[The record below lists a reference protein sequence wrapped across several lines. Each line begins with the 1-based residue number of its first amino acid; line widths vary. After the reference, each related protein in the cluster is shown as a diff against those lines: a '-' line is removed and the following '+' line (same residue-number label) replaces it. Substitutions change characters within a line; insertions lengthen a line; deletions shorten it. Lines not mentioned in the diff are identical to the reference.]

1 MHQRYSPIGRK
12 QYFCIYCCRQSNN
25 TYLLNQQYLLIMD
38 MESRFADRSVF
49 VTGADGFVGSHLTEQ
64 LVEYGANVHVFVR
77 ATSSGELR
85 NIRHLRDEI
94 TVHRGDLR
102 DKHSVER
109 AMQHLT
115 EYSDSIVFHLAAQ
128 AHVGESWERPYETV
142 DTNVTGTLNLLQT
155 VVDLDLDISKFD
167 TAGTSEEYG
176 NVDYQM
182 EDKHEYDD
190 DGRVLLSE
198 RSPVNPTSIYA
209 TSKLAADFLTM
220 NYHDAY
226 GLPGVTTRMFNN
238 YGPRQNPRY
247 ITGTIITQALERDI
261 VELGN
266 LNPKRDM
273 CFVSDGVRG
282 HMHVALEGNPGEEYV
297 YGYGENISMR
307 DWADLLLEVGSD
319 EGYWDDPE
327 IVQREDRYRPG
338 DSDVEELLV
347 GYEKL
352 NEKTGW
358 EPEVSWRK
366 GAKQTIEWYAANP
379 EKWYGR
385 VDWQ

>member
-1 MHQRYSPIGRK
+1 
-12 QYFCIYCCRQSNN
+12 
-25 TYLLNQQYLLIMD
+25 
-38 MESRFADRSVF
+38 MELASRFAERPVL

-85 NIRHLRDEI
+85 NIRHLRDDI

-109 AMQHLT
+109 AMRPLQEH
-115 EYSDSIVFHLAAQ
+115 SDTIVFHLAAQ
-128 AHVGESWERPYETV
+128 AHVGESWERPYETI
-142 DTNVTGTLNLLQT
+142 DTNVVGTLNLLQT
-155 VVDLDLDISKFD
+155 VVDLDLDLYKFD

-176 NVDYQM
+176 NVDHQM
-182 EDKHEYDD
+182 ANKHEYDD

-198 RSPVNPTSIYA
+198 RSPVNPKSIYA
-209 TSKLAADFLTM
+209 TAKLASDFLTM
-220 NYHDAY
+220 NYADAY
-226 GLPGVTTRMFNN
+226 DLPGVTTRMFNN

-266 LNPKRDM
+266 LTPKRDM
-273 CFVSDGVRG
+273 CYVSDGVRG

-307 DWADLLLEVGSD
+307 EWTELLLEVGSE
-319 EGYWDDPE
+319 EGYWDAPE

-338 DSDVEELLV
+338 DSDVEELLF

-352 NEKTGW
+352 NELTGW
-358 EPEVSWRK
+358 EPEVSWRE
-366 GAKQTIEWYAANP
+366 GARRTIEWYAGSK

-385 VDWQ
+385 VDWR

>member
-1 MHQRYSPIGRK
+1 M
-12 QYFCIYCCRQSNN
+12 
-25 TYLLNQQYLLIMD
+25 
-38 MESRFADRSVF
+38 
-49 VTGADGFVGSHLTEQ
+49 
-64 LVEYGANVHVFVR
+64 EYGANVHAFVR

-85 NIRHLRDEI
+85 NIRHLRDDI

-128 AHVGESWERPYETV
+128 AHVGELWERPYETV
-142 DTNVTGTLNLLQT
+142 DTNITGTLNLLQT
-155 VVDLDLDISKFD
+155 VVDLDLDLLKFD

-182 EDKHEYDD
+182 EQKHEYDD

-198 RSPVNPTSIYA
+198 RSPVNPISIYA

-266 LNPKRDM
+266 ITPKRHM
-273 CFVSDGVRG
+273 CVSDGVRG
-282 HMHVALEGNPGEEYV
+282 HLHVALDGNPGEEYV

-307 DWADLLLEVGSD
+307 DWG
-319 EGYWDDPE
+319 
-327 IVQREDRYRPG
+327 
-338 DSDVEELLV
+338 
-347 GYEKL
+347 
-352 NEKTGW
+352 
-358 EPEVSWRK
+358 
-366 GAKQTIEWYAANP
+366 
-379 EKWYGR
+379 
-385 VDWQ
+385 

>member
-1 MHQRYSPIGRK
+1 MIDIATDLEGRP
-12 QYFCIYCCRQSNN
+12 
-25 TYLLNQQYLLIMD
+25 
-38 MESRFADRSVF
+38 VF
-49 VTGADGFVGSHLTEQ
+49 VTGADGFIGSHLVDKLVQ
-64 LVEYGANVHVFVR
+64 LDADVHAFVR

-85 NIRHLRDEI
+85 NIRHHAEDI

-102 DKHSVER
+102 DKHSTEQALS
-109 AMQHLT
+109 AMS
-115 EYSDSIVFHLAAQ
+115 EYSDTLVFHLAAQ
-128 AHVGESWERPYETV
+128 AHVGESWDRPYDTV
-142 DTNVTGTLNLLQT
+142 DTNVVGTLNLLQSI
-155 VVDLDLDISKFD
+155 VDLDLDIAKFD

-176 NVDYQM
+176 NV
-182 EDKHEYDD
+182 EDEKLENHEFAD
-190 DGRVLLSE
+190 DGRVVLNE
-198 RSPVNPTSIYA
+198 RSPVSPRSIYA

-266 LNPKRDM
+266 LEPRRDM
-273 CFVSDGVRG
+273 CYATDGVRG
-282 HMHVALEGNPGEEYV
+282 HLHVALEGNPGEQYV

-307 DWADLLLEVGSD
+307 RWTETILEVGS
-319 EGYWDDPE
+319 EEEYWDNPE
-327 IVQREDRYRPG
+327 IVQDPDRFRPG

-352 NEKTGW
+352 NDETGW
-358 EPEVSWRK
+358 EPQVDWRE
-366 GAKQTIEWYAANP
+366 GIRRTIDWYANNKQ
-379 EKWYGR
+379 KWYGR
-385 VDWQ
+385 VDWR

>member
-1 MHQRYSPIGRK
+1 ME
-12 QYFCIYCCRQSNN
+12 
-25 TYLLNQQYLLIMD
+25 L
-38 MESRFADRSVF
+38 ESRFEDRPVF
-49 VTGADGFVGSHLTEQ
+49 ITGADGFIGSHLTER
-64 LVEYGANVHVFVR
+64 LVEFGADVHVFVR

-85 NIRHLRDEI
+85 NIRHLRDDI

-109 AMQHLT
+109 AMQHLS
-115 EYSDSIVFHLAAQ
+115 EYSGTVVFHLAAQ

-142 DTNVTGTLNLLQT
+142 DTNVVGTLNLLQT
-155 VVDLDLDISKFD
+155 VIDLDLDISAFD

-176 NVDYQM
+176 NIDRQM
-182 EDKHEYDD
+182 AEKHEYDD
-190 DGRVLLSE
+190 DGHVLLSE

-266 LNPKRDM
+266 LTPKRYM
-273 CFVSDGVRG
+273 CFVEDGIRG
-282 HMHVALEGNPGEEYV
+282 HMHVALKGNSGEEYV

-307 DWADLLLEVGSD
+307 DWATLLLEVGSE
-319 EGYWDDPE
+319 EGYWNDPK
-327 IVQREDRYRPG
+327 IVQRDDRYRPG

-352 NEKTGW
+352 HNKTGW
-358 EPEVSWRK
+358 EPEVSWQE
-366 GAKQTIEWYAANP
+366 GARRTIQWYANNKSNWA
-379 EKWYGR
+379 GR

>member
-1 MHQRYSPIGRK
+1 
-12 QYFCIYCCRQSNN
+12 
-25 TYLLNQQYLLIMD
+25 MD
-38 MESRFADRSVF
+38 LENRFAERPVF

-64 LVEYGANVHVFVR
+64 LVEFGADVHVFVR

-85 NIRHLRDEI
+85 NIRHLQDDL

-109 AMQHLT
+109 AMRPLK
-115 EYSDSIVFHLAAQ
+115 EYSDTIVFHLGAQ
-128 AHVGESWERPYETV
+128 AHVGESWKRPYETI
-142 DTNVTGTLNLLQT
+142 DANVVGTLNLLQT
-155 VVDLDLDISKFD
+155 VVDLDLDLYSFD

-176 NVDYQM
+176 NVDDQM
-182 EDKHEYDD
+182 EDKHEYDE

-198 RSPVNPTSIYA
+198 RSPVNPTSVYA

-220 NYHDAY
+220 NFHDAY
-226 GLPGVTTRMFNN
+226 DVPGVTTRMFNN

-247 ITGTIITQALERDI
+247 ITGTIITQALEREI

-266 LNPKRDM
+266 LTPKRDM
-273 CFVSDGVRG
+273 CYVSDGVRG

-307 DWADLLLEVGSD
+307 DWTNLILDVGAE
-319 EGYWDDPE
+319 EGYWERPE

-338 DSDVEELLV
+338 DSDVEELKV

-352 NEKTGW
+352 HAETGW
-358 EPEVSWRK
+358 EPTVSWRE
-366 GAKQTIEWYAANP
+366 GVRQTIEWYAENP
-379 EKWYGR
+379 ETWAGR
-385 VDWQ
+385 VDWR

>member
-1 MHQRYSPIGRK
+1 
-12 QYFCIYCCRQSNN
+12 
-25 TYLLNQQYLLIMD
+25 MD
-38 MESRFADRSVF
+38 LDARFDERPVF
-49 VTGADGFVGSHLTEQ
+49 VTGADGFVGSHLTER
-64 LVEYGANVHVFVR
+64 LVDAGANVHVFVR

-85 NIRHLRDEI
+85 NVRHLRDDI

-102 DKHSVER
+102 DKHSVSQ
-109 AMQHLT
+109 ALSALD
-115 EYSDSIVFHLAAQ
+115 EYDESIVFHLAAQ

-142 DTNVTGTLNLLQT
+142 DTNVTGTLNLLQSI
-155 VVDLDLDISKFD
+155 VDLDLDIAKFD

-176 NVDYQM
+176 NVKEEM
-182 EDKHEYDD
+182 AEKHDFED

-220 NYHDAY
+220 NFYDAY

-247 ITGTIITQALERDI
+247 ITGTIVTQALERDI

-266 LNPKRDM
+266 LTPKRDM
-273 CFVSDGVRG
+273 CYVSDGVRG
-282 HMHVALEGNPGEEYV
+282 HMHVALDGNPGEEYV

-307 DWADLLLEVGSD
+307 EWTETILSVGT
-319 EGYWDDPE
+319 EAGYWDDPE
-327 IVQREDRYRPG
+327 IVQSEDRYRPG

-352 NEKTGW
+352 NEETGW
-358 EPEVSWRK
+358 EPEVSWRE
-366 GAKQTIEWYAANP
+366 GVRRTIEWYANNKP
-379 EKWYGR
+379 KWYGR
-385 VDWQ
+385 VDWR

>member
-1 MHQRYSPIGRK
+1 MNLEAR
-12 QYFCIYCCRQSNN
+12 
-25 TYLLNQQYLLIMD
+25 L
-38 MESRFADRSVF
+38 ADRPVF
-49 VTGADGFVGSHLTEQ
+49 VTGADGFVGSHLTET
-64 LVEYGANVHVFVR
+64 LVDFGADVHVFVR

-85 NIRHLRDEI
+85 NIRHLQEDI

-102 DKHSVER
+102 DKHSVTEALK
-109 AMQHLT
+109 AMKGH
-115 EYSDSIVFHLAAQ
+115 SDVILFHLAAQ
-128 AHVGESWERPYETV
+128 AHVGESWSRPYETI
-142 DTNVTGTLNLLQT
+142 DTNVNGTLNLLQA
-155 VVDLDLDISKFD
+155 VVDLDLDLDKFD

-176 NVDYQM
+176 NIDWQM

-198 RSPVNPTSIYA
+198 RSPVNPTSVYA

-247 ITGTIITQALERDI
+247 ITGTIVTQALERDI

-266 LNPKRDM
+266 LKPKRDM
-273 CFVSDGVRG
+273 CFVEDGVRG
-282 HMHVALEGNPGEEYV
+282 HLHVALEGNAGEEYV

-307 DWADLLLEVGSD
+307 DWTNLILDVGTE
-319 EGYWDDPE
+319 EGYWDEPE
-327 IVQREDRYRPG
+327 IVQREDRFRPG

-352 NEKTGW
+352 HQETGW
-358 EPEVSWRK
+358 EPAVSWEE
-366 GAKQTIEWYAANP
+366 GARRTIEWYADNP

-385 VDWQ
+385 VDWR

>member
-1 MHQRYSPIGRK
+1 MD
-12 QYFCIYCCRQSNN
+12 
-25 TYLLNQQYLLIMD
+25 LID
-38 MESRFADRSVF
+38 RFADRSVF
-49 VTGADGFVGSHLTEQ
+49 VTGADGFVGSHLTER
-64 LVEYGANVHVFVR
+64 LVEFGADVHVFVR

-85 NIRHLRDEI
+85 NIRHLRDEVH
-94 TVHRGDLR
+94 VHRGDLR
-102 DKHSVER
+102 DKHSVQE
-109 AMQHLT
+109 AL
-115 EYSDSIVFHLAAQ
+115 ESLADYSDSIIFHLAAQ
-128 AHVGESWERPYETV
+128 AHVGESWDRPYETV
-142 DTNVTGTLNLLQT
+142 DVNVNGTLNLLQSI
-155 VVDLDLDISKFD
+155 VDLDLDIAKFD

-176 NVDYQM
+176 NVDQ
-182 EDKHEYDD
+182 EVADKHDYHD
-190 DGRVLLSE
+190 DGQVLLNE
-198 RSPVNPTSIYA
+198 RSPVNPKSVYA

-226 GLPGVTTRMFNN
+226 GVPGVTTRMFNN

-266 LNPKRDM
+266 LEPKRDM
-273 CFVSDGVRG
+273 CYVSDGVRG

-307 DWADLLLEVGSD
+307 DWTELILDVGTE
-319 EGYWDDPE
+319 EGYWDRPE
-327 IVQREDRYRPG
+327 IVQREERFRPG

-352 NEKTGW
+352 NAETGW
-358 EPEVSWRK
+358 EPQVSWRE
-366 GAKQTIEWYAANP
+366 GVRRTIDWYANNKP
-379 EKWYGR
+379 SWYGR

>member
-1 MHQRYSPIGRK
+1 
-12 QYFCIYCCRQSNN
+12 
-25 TYLLNQQYLLIMD
+25 MD
-38 MESRFADRSVF
+38 LESRLADRPVF
-49 VTGADGFVGSHLTEQ
+49 VTGADGFVGSHLVDT
-64 LVEYGANVHVFVR
+64 LVEFGADVHAFVR
-77 ATSSGELR
+77 ATSSGELKNVR
-85 NIRHLRDEI
+85 AHADEI

-102 DKHSVER
+102 DKHSVQS
-109 AMQHLT
+109 ALSALKGHDDTL
-115 EYSDSIVFHLAAQ
+115 IFHLGAQ

-142 DTNVTGTLNLLQT
+142 DSNVIGTLNLLQSI
-155 VVDLDLDISKFD
+155 VDLDLDIEKFD

-176 NVDYQM
+176 NVRDEM
-182 EDKHEYDD
+182 SDHHDILD

-226 GLPGVTTRMFNN
+226 GLPTVTTRMFNN

-266 LNPKRDM
+266 LTPKRDL
-273 CFVSDGVRG
+273 CYVQDGVRG
-282 HMHVALEGNPGEEYV
+282 HLHVALEGNPGEQYV
-297 YGYGENISMR
+297 YGYGENVSMR
-307 DWADLLLEVGSD
+307 EWTNLILDVGT
-319 EGYWDDPE
+319 EHGYWDDPE
-327 IVQREDRYRPG
+327 IVQDDDRYRPG

-352 NEKTGW
+352 NEETGW
-358 EPEVSWRK
+358 EPQVEWADGVRR
-366 GAKQTIEWYAANP
+366 TIDWYANNRQN
-379 EKWYGR
+379 WYGR
-385 VDWQ
+385 VDWR